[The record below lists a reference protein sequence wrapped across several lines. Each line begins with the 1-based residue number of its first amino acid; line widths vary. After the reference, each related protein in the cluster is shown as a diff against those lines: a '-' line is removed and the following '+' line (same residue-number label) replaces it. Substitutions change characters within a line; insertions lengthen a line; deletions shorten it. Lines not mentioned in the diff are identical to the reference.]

1 MEAETKSN
9 QLNDP
14 DLLTNTNGNE
24 MKVFHICVPGT
35 ELKNTAEDSHCNIPH
50 PTKVYRRR
58 WLIKHYYTLYNYLD

>member
-35 ELKNTAEDSHCNIPH
+35 ELKNTAEDPHSNIPH

-58 WLIKHYYTLYNYLD
+58 WLIKHYYYYIII